1 MSIEAQFSTMRYPSL
16 RSTAQGERDDT
27 ARAGG
32 YAAGYAA
39 GLRAA
44 EAEVAARIAALEA
57 ERAAEAVHA
66 SARIDR
72 AVSLLALAAQALDD
86 RTVPVLAEAQAAIEH
101 GALQLAE
108 ALVGSEFGEAGSAAR
123 SAVHRALSGVDTAL
137 VQTVRMNPVDLQTL
151 ASLDLVPSGVDFT
164 ADPRLA
170 RGDAVTEFADG
181 YLDARIS
188 AALVRA
194 HAALE
199 EARP

>member
-44 EAEVAARIAALEA
+44 EVEVAARIAA
-57 ERAAEAVHA
+57 
-66 SARIDR
+66 
-72 AVSLLALAAQALDD
+72 QALDA

-108 ALVGSEFGEAGSAAR
+108 ALVGREFGEAGSAAR

-194 HAALE
+194 RAALE